1 MSESFIKHVLGV
13 GTDHPGLYGETDSY
27 YGTVEQQ
34 GRLTLHMHMLLWIKN
49 ALSPQE
55 IRERVLEPDGA
66 FQKDMIAYL
75 EACHVGEFLTGTL
88 AEVKAKVPYHNKQ
101 RQGLHDVIF
110 NEVMTA
116 APVRYEDPT
125 QTLPVAPPPL
135 CKECIG
141 LLCENCNDIRNWWVS
156 YEETVDDLILR
167 SNVHSCRKPVAGTDL
182 SKPLVPGSR
191 MRTEVRGCLRKDGT
205 CSARFPREVFTK
217 TEVDPKDGA
226 INVKKLEPM
235 INCVTPDLTYCLRC
249 NTDVT
254 SLLSGTS
261 IKAVVAYISDYV
273 TKATL
278 KLYHIF
284 DTVNAILNR

>member
-1 MSESFIKHVLGV
+1 MSQSFIKHVLGV
-13 GTDHPGLYGETDSY
+13 GTDHPGLYGETDAY

-55 IRERVLEPDGA
+55 IRDKILLPDSA

-75 EACHVGEFLTGTL
+75 ESCHVGEFLSGTM
-88 AEVKAKVPYHNKQ
+88 ADIKAKVPYQNKE
-101 RQGLHDVIF
+101 RRGIHD
-110 NEVMTA
+110 
-116 APVRYEDPT
+116 DPT

-135 CKECIG
+135 CTDCMG
-141 LLCENCNDIRNWWVS
+141 ALCENCKDIRNWWVS
-156 YEETVDDLILR
+156 YESTVDDLVLR

-182 SKPLVPGSR
+182 SKPINPGSR
-191 MRTEVRGCLRKDGT
+191 MKTEVRGCLRRDGT
-205 CSARFPREVFTK
+205 CSARFPREVFIK
-217 TEVDPKDGA
+217 SEVDPEDGA

-284 DTVNAILNR
+284 DTVSAIMRK

>member
-1 MSESFIKHVLGV
+1 MSQSFIKNVLGV
-13 GTDHPGLYGETDSY
+13 GTDHPGLYGETDAY

-34 GRLTLHMHMLLWIKN
+34 GRLTLHMHMLIWIKS
-49 ALSPQE
+49 ALSPKE
-55 IRERVLEPDGA
+55 IRDRMMLPDTE

-75 EACHVGEFLTGTL
+75 EACHVGEFLTGTM
-88 AEVKAKVPYHNKQ
+88 AEIKAKVP
-101 RQGLHDVIF
+101 
-110 NEVMTA
+110 TA
-116 APVRYEDPT
+116 APRNFQDPT
-125 QTLPVAPPPL
+125 QTLPVPPPPL
-135 CKECIG
+135 CTECAAVM
-141 LLCENCNDIRNWWVS
+141 CENCKDLRNWWVAHDD
-156 YEETVDDLILR
+156 TVDDLILR

-182 SKPLVPGSR
+182 SKPIKPGAR
-191 MRTEVRGCLRKDGT
+191 MRTEVRGCLRKDGS
-205 CSARFPREVFTK
+205 CSARFPRDVFIK
-217 TEVDPKDGA
+217 TEVDPIDGA

-235 INCVTPDLTYCLRC
+235 LNCVTPDVTYCLRC

-284 DTVNAILNR
+284 DTISAVLDR